1 LSNPLAF
8 QLLAVASILIFRV
21 EIPNG
26 TSMIVLKGIR
36 KGLLLCGL
44 AVVFLSSTSCSP
56 ADEDGAFPQ
65 KPITLIVYTGPGGLA
80 DVTARKLVAV
90 ASSYTDATFVVEN
103 RPGAGGLIAVQE
115 LIHKPADGYALLA
128 STKSNIAKLVGTG
141 ADAYI
146 EQIDWLAMLMADPEC
161 VITRASSD
169 VPTWEDLLTHA
180 RGAGEPQLWVGPA
193 RGGLDHVTALKIWA
207 AADLDAKWIPFK
219 SGGKAIA
226 ALLGDQGVAYVGN
239 PRDAEGNPDLHIAAV
254 SSPTRLAA
262 YPDVPTF
269 GELGLDG
276 LDREFMWRG
285 FAIRQGVPA
294 DAVAWYDDLFQ
305 KVSADP
311 EWRKYWE
318 KSGIDLTYHDRESF
332 RKIVAAD
339 RVEFTRYLGDQGLMQ
354 ARRTGFLAGAGSGR
368 GLWMWIAAQG
378 MIVALLLLWAS
389 RNPRR
394 NASRLALPLVCVA
407 AGNVILAMTFAF
419 PVVEEAGPDLVPRL
433 WVGLL
438 ALVALWIALTDSR
451 RLPTESEPDGRQVW
465 QVLRFSL
472 LLGLYL
478 VLLPWIGYLLTTGLF
493 LVTAMVILGERRPIM
508 LTSVTAGWLL
518 FSYLVFVK
526 LLYVQL
532 PAGRLLQG

>member
-1 LSNPLAF
+1 M
-8 QLLAVASILIFRV
+8 V
-21 EIPNG
+21 
-26 TSMIVLKGIR
+26 VLRGNR
-36 KGLLLCGL
+36 KALLLCGL
-44 AVVFLSSTSCSP
+44 AVVLLSSASCGP
-56 ADEDGAFPQ
+56 AKREGAFPQ
-65 KPITLIVYTGPGGLA
+65 KPITLIVYTSPGGLA
-80 DVTARKLVAV
+80 DVTARKFVDV
-90 ASSYTDATFVVEN
+90 ASGYTDATFVVEN

-115 LIHKPADGYALLA
+115 LLHKPADGYALLA

-141 ADAYI
+141 AGAYI

-161 VITRASSD
+161 VITRVSAD
-169 VPTWEDLLTHA
+169 VTSWQELMLHA
-180 RGAGEPQLWVGPA
+180 RDASEPQLWVGPA

-207 AADLDAKWIPFK
+207 AAGLDAKWIPFK

-239 PRDAEGNPDLHIAAV
+239 PRDADGNPDLHIAAV
-254 SSPTRLAA
+254 SSANRLAA

-276 LDREFMWRG
+276 LDSEYMWRG
-285 FAIRQGVPA
+285 FAIRQGVPVE
-294 DAVAWYDDLFQ
+294 AVAWYDALFLQ
-305 KVSADP
+305 VSADP
-311 EWRKYWE
+311 AWRTYWE
-318 KSGIDLTYHDRESF
+318 KSGIDLTYRDRESF

-339 RVEFTRYLGDQGLMQ
+339 RADFIRYLSDQGLMQ
-354 ARRTGFLAGAGSGR
+354 TRRTGLLAGAGSGR
-368 GLWMWIAAQG
+368 GLWVWIAAQA

-394 NASRLALPLVCVA
+394 NAMRLALPLLCVA

-438 ALVALWIALTDSR
+438 ALVGLSIALTDSR
-451 RLPTESEPDGRQVW
+451 RLPTDSEPNRSHIW
-465 QVLRFSL
+465 QVLKFSM

-478 VLLPWIGYLLTTGLF
+478 VMLPWIGYLPTTGLF
-493 LVTAMVILGERRPIM
+493 LVTAMIMLGERRPVTV
-508 LTSVTAGWLL
+508 TSVTVGWLI